1 MKIRVKQI
9 WDMTVEP
16 YMTLDDVRN
25 ILTGVHMFYPEDECF
40 LTNKGGRLVIRRVA
54 Q

>member
-1 MKIRVKQI
+1 MKIRVKQV
-9 WDMTVEP
+9 WDMAVEP
-16 YMTLDDVRN
+16 DMTLSDVRH
-25 ILTGVHMFYPEDECF
+25 IVMAVRVSYPDDECF

>member
-1 MKIRVKQI
+1 MKIRVKQV
-9 WDMTVEP
+9 WDMVVEP
-16 YMTLDDVRN
+16 DITLGEVRH
-25 ILTGVHMFYPEDECF
+25 LVMAVHASYPDDECF